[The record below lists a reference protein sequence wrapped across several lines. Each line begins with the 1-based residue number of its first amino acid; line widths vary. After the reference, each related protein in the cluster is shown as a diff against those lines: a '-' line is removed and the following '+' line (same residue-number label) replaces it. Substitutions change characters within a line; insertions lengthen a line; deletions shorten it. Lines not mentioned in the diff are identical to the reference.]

1 MVTKIARAANMFLYS
16 HYTDLSNCLGP
27 RLIQMETHRTRGR
40 PGLHLSGGGSRGGG
54 GSGEGN
60 AGGSE
65 LSVGYTW
72 VIRGLSAGY
81 QWVIRGLSVSYQ
93 WVISG

>member
-40 PGLHLSGGGSRGGG
+40 PGLHLSGGESRGGG
-54 GSGEGN
+54 G
-60 AGGSE
+60 
-65 LSVGYTW
+65 
-72 VIRGLSAGY
+72 I
-81 QWVIRGLSVSYQ
+81 
-93 WVISG
+93 

>member
-40 PGLHLSGGGSRGGG
+40 LGLNWSGGGRRDGGGSR
-54 GSGEGN
+54 EGN
-60 AGGSE
+60 AGGSG
-65 LSVGYTW
+65 SRKVGDYEMG
-72 VIRGLSAGY
+72 VEAEKAG
-81 QWVIRGLSVSYQ
+81 V
-93 WVISG
+93 